1 MHTQAIEDYLRE
13 IYALQERDE
22 RATTSAL
29 AARLDVAAASVTNMF
44 KKLAAL
50 KLVLHEPYKG
60 VTLTPAGLKAAL
72 EVVRHHRLIELY
84 LSEALG
90 VPWDQVHEEA
100 EKWEHVLSED
110 VEDRI
115 DAALGHPTT
124 SPHGAP
130 IPARDGTVAD
140 RPYRSL
146 DELDPGQIA
155 EVTEVSDRDPAL
167 LRYLGELGLY
177 PHVQLEIVS
186 NSPYRGTVLRINGVE
201 RTLGRDAARHIF
213 VKSVSDIPGE

>member
-22 RATTSAL
+22 RATTSTL
-29 AARLDVAAASVTNMF
+29 AARLDVTAASVTNMF

-50 KLVLHEPYKG
+50 NLVLHEPYKG

-84 LSEALG
+84 LAEALG
-90 VPWDQVHEEA
+90 VPWDQVHDEA

-110 VEDRI
+110 MEDRI
-115 DAALGHPTT
+115 DAALGYPTT

-130 IPARDGTVAD
+130 IPTRDGTIAD

-146 DELDPGQIA
+146 NELEPGQTVEII
-155 EVTEVSDRDPAL
+155 EVSDRDPAL

-177 PHVQLEIVS
+177 PRARLEIVS
-186 NSPYRGTVLRINGVE
+186 NNPYRGTVLRVNGVE
-201 RTLGRDAARHIF
+201 CTLGCDVARHIF
-213 VKSVSDIPGE
+213 VESVSDIPRE